1 MKSNEDTE
9 IIRDSA
15 KFCPSRPEATWHCKN
30 ALIMWKNRN
39 EGLKKKRKVMEE
51 TSMFKVLCWFFK
63 QILIQS
69 ILLNVFLFLQMEK
82 SSSEEQIQD
91 LHPGPFDSERM
102 FSNTFAV
109 LSSCPLTPLSVLT
122 NTRVLEQFS
131 HQTGRRR

>member
-1 MKSNEDTE
+1 
-9 IIRDSA
+9 
-15 KFCPSRPEATWHCKN
+15 
-30 ALIMWKNRN
+30 
-39 EGLKKKRKVMEE
+39 MEE
-51 TSMFKVLCWFFK
+51 TSMFKVLCWLFK

-69 ILLNVFLFLQMEK
+69 ILLNIFLFLQMEK